1 MEFAVAAAQGVAC
14 RGRCC
19 GRLACLVWAQAY
31 VAFGMANNVLRRAC
45 YRRRAPVPIKRRT
58 SDDRGAAAK
67 GSDDE
72 GGTPR
77 AGEGSTA
84 AGEAGTAGV
93 EIASEWA
100 ASGAQACCLRVSLCL
115 TAVRCCRML
124 MVEGSVPYFLC
135 SIVCGFL
142 FA

>member
-1 MEFAVAAAQGVAC
+1 MDSLQQQRKAWHAEGGVKGGWLALVC
-14 RGRCC
+14 PFVCGVGR
-19 GRLACLVWAQAY
+19 AS
-31 VAFGMANNVLRRAC
+31 NVLRRAC

-72 GGTPR
+72 GGTPW
-77 AGEGSTA
+77 AGEGFTA

-100 ASGAQACCLRVSLCL
+100 ASGAQACCLRASLCL
-115 TAVRCCRML
+115 TAIRELPRAH
-124 MVEGSVPYFLC
+124 G
-135 SIVCGFL
+135 GG
-142 FA
+142 